1 MAFASS
7 AMPGAR
13 IRMRGDDQNT
23 LILTSCASD
32 PAEAAFLLRTNGEPG
47 KALKLLKKET
57 GLSKAGKVEA
67 FRASAALGLVPEA
80 EWRQTAAE
88 TVENFD
94 KAVGGDGRLP
104 CKGITICGA
113 PLEAIEDL
121 SVLRLSIEEVKPDRE
136 LPVFLPRGIYG
147 VKVLLVGVGAEKLCE
162 HPLFNVQN
170 SRFNITVEKAPDI
183 IYLVGEFVL
192 KHGARLRFNKDL
204 PEELISEPIACREL
218 EISWNPGRL
227 VESEVNAIRE
237 ELGRLRP

>member
-1 MAFASS
+1 M
-7 AMPGAR
+7 
-13 IRMRGDDQNT
+13 
-23 LILTSCASD
+23 
-32 PAEAAFLLRTNGEPG
+32 
-47 KALKLLKKET
+47 
-57 GLSKAGKVEA
+57 
-67 FRASAALGLVPEA
+67 
-80 EWRQTAAE
+80 
-88 TVENFD
+88 ENFD